1 MQRIISQLIVLL
13 FAVSGVQFAQGAS
26 DRAYAVANSN
36 AHFLRCGTKH
46 PTAAEARELEERFQS
61 WKQAN
66 AKKPTSNPGNGN
78 GNGGGG
84 GDGSGSGSGSG
95 STSNTL
101 KSLLKK
107 SFFDGSFDFNNS
119 LIILSILKISPLNL

>member
-13 FAVSGVQFAQGAS
+13 FAVSGIQFAQGAS
-26 DRAYAVANSN
+26 DRAYAVANSK

-46 PTAAEARELEERFQS
+46 PTAAEARELVERFHS

-78 GNGGGG
+78 GRGGGY
-84 GDGSGSGSGSG
+84 GSGSGSGPDIPG
-95 STSNTL
+95 PGT
-101 KSLLKK
+101 
-107 SFFDGSFDFNNS
+107 
-119 LIILSILKISPLNL
+119 IIVDVYLGARTDIQGTQIRA